1 MKPGLGAITAKCS
14 PKPHKNLIH
23 KESSMLFLRHFCT
36 VVKQGPIQAHNLHVK
51 QTGTVYAS
59 SESNNVNTSSTF
71 APSLW
76 RGAFF
81 EANA

>member
-1 MKPGLGAITAKCS
+1 
-14 PKPHKNLIH
+14 
-23 KESSMLFLRHFCT
+23 MLFLRHFC
-36 VVKQGPIQAHNLHVK
+36 VLKQGAIRALDLRVK
-51 QTGTVYAS
+51 QTGTVVAS